1 MDESYV
7 AALIAVW
14 EDLRAALG
22 ERFEALAPELSNL
35 IEAYLTARDTEAA
48 AQAEVAVEDWIAE
61 HAPSLDG
68 AIRLQMVLAM
78 DTPAVSFDL
87 ESLTGRT
94 QADWASIMQSLSAAT
109 TCDDSPLARPLL
121 NFCLLHPERINENA
135 VIARTTKFTLF
146 TFFICTVQSFCCK
159 FSISIC
165 GTS

>member
-1 MDESYV
+1 SSATSAAACARPSNRAATGSDRTTRPITGRPLPTSAPTSIPSADTRPRKEHAMGESYV

-22 ERFEALAPELSNL
+22 ERFEALAPDLSNL

-68 AIRLQMVLAM
+68 AIRLQMILAM

-94 QADWASIMQSLSAAT
+94 QVDWQ
-109 TCDDSPLARPLL
+109 
-121 NFCLLHPERINENA
+121 RI
-135 VIARTTKFTLF
+135 
-146 TFFICTVQSFCCK
+146 
-159 FSISIC
+159 
-165 GTS
+165 